1 MDGEEKGETDQRA
14 RDERKYRT
22 GQVRWTQMMR
32 KREMCTGED
41 TGELEESREGR
52 EGTEREQRQ
61 ELVPPAACCS
71 LMHNQHC
78 VSSQPCD

>member
-52 EGTEREQRQ
+52 EGTEGTEARVGAPCRLLFADAQ
-61 ELVPPAACCS
+61 PA
-71 LMHNQHC
+71 LC
-78 VSSQPCD
+78 VQPAL